1 MQIVHRLAVGGIVLL
16 AVASESGCSHQWV
29 GRVSSPLTRPARSL
43 SFETASVRPNQ
54 STNFRFRMETSPG
67 GTLSVTN
74 ANLGA
79 IIAQAYGVVEFRTLV
94 GGPEWIISEKFDI
107 EGRAPQGVITAGLSQ
122 KKRNEK
128 LMLMLQTLLADRFRL
143 VVHPETRLVPVYSLV
158 VSKEGLE
165 LHKAKTNEAHCP
177 GISILAAS
185 IQTSDFC
192 HAFFGGQGG
201 GFTGKT
207 VAMRELATWLA
218 HYADRPVL
226 DNTGDKHLF
235 DIDTE
240 GWVPMI
246 PRPPGAAPSA
256 EDRAFAQP
264 GRPTLQSVLS
274 KVGLKLE
281 STPGSVDVLVI
292 DRVENGRSTWPHS
305 RHLDI
310 CLPEPN
316 RRCAK

>member
-1 MQIVHRLAVGGIVLL
+1 MRLIQTMYRLAVGGIVLL
-16 AVASESGCSHQWV
+16 AVASEPGCSHQRV
-29 GRVSSPLTRPARSL
+29 SRVSSPLARTAKPL
-43 SFETASVRPNQ
+43 SFETASVTPNQ
-54 STNFRFRMETSPG
+54 STNFRFRMETSPA

-79 IIAQAYGVVEFRTLV
+79 IIAQAYGVVEFRTLLK
-94 GGPEWIISEKFDI
+94 GPEWIISEKFDI
-107 EGRAPQGVITAGLSQ
+107 EGKAPKGVIPAGLSQ

-165 LHKAKTNEAHCP
+165 LRKARTNEAHCP
-177 GISILAAS
+177 RISILAAS
-185 IQTSDFC
+185 IQTPDSC

-201 GFTGKT
+201 GIHGKT
-207 VAMRELATWLA
+207 VDMRELATWLE
-218 HYADRPVL
+218 HYADRPIL
-226 DNTGDKHLF
+226 DSTGDKHLF

-246 PRPPGAAPSA
+246 PRPGPTPGAAPSA
-256 EDRAFAQP
+256 EDRAFAKP

-281 STPGSVDVLVI
+281 STQGSVDVLVI
-292 DRVENGRSTWPHS
+292 DHVERPV
-305 RHLDI
+305 HL
-310 CLPEPN
+310 
-316 RRCAK
+316 AS